1 MQLPHMI
8 QGITII
14 AGKVSVASVNE
25 ACGFGGVLRPQRG
38 FRRQS
43 PLGKFLAKIDL
54 NAAEITTIQYYK
66 HKNLLSME
74 ILRAKLASE
83 LNKGAEQTRHI
94 FRL

>member
-8 QGITII
+8 PGINII
-14 AGKVSVASVNE
+14 DRKVSVASVNK

-74 ILRAKLASE
+74 TLRAKLASE